1 MKGTY
6 LGEFEELVLLIVG
19 ILNGEAYGVNVM
31 DQIKENTNR
40 SVSVS
45 TIHVALYRL
54 EEKGYVESFFGGASK
69 TRGGRK
75 KRLYRI
81 TPAGHAALSASR
93 AQREKLWQL
102 MDLSYK
108 P

>member
-19 ILNGEAYGVNVM
+19 ILNGEAYGINVM
-31 DQIKENTNR
+31 DTIKENTGR
-40 SVSVS
+40 AVSVS

-54 EEKGYVESFFGGASK
+54 EKKGFVESFFGGASK

-75 KRLYRI
+75 KRLYKV
-81 TPAGHAALSASR
+81 TQAGHAALTASR
-93 AQREKLWQL
+93 SQREKLWKL
-102 MDLSYK
+102 MPDLGF
-108 P
+108 

>member
-19 ILNGEAYGVNVM
+19 ILNGKAYGINVM
-31 DQIKENTNR
+31 DAIKENTQR

-54 EEKGYVESFFGGASK
+54 EEKGFVESFFGGASK

-81 TPAGHAALSASR
+81 TQAGHGALSSSR
-93 AQREKLWQL
+93 AQRESLWKLMPKFEL
-102 MDLSYK
+102 
-108 P
+108 